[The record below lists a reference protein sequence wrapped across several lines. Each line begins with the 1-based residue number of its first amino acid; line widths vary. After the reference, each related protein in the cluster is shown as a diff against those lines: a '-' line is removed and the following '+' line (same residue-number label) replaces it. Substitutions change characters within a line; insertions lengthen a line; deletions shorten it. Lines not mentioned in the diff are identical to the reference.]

1 MGLNN
6 DLEAQLKIALDAL
19 EFYANPENYGQGE
32 SFAELSRIS
41 DSDLEYKS
49 ANKGYDTIGGK
60 LARRAL
66 SEILDKDLRLRTKKI
81 KKAALWNKTDEQG
94 KDYFSVR
101 VEFQDSTKEWI
112 QLVKAESNG
121 DTHIPQFAT
130 IETDESDF

>member
-1 MGLNN
+1 MND
-6 DLEAQLKIALDAL
+6 DLEARLKIALEAL
-19 EFYANPENYGQGE
+19 EFYANPDNYGQGE

-66 SEILDKDLRLRTKKI
+66 SEIFDKDLRLRTKKI

-112 QLVKAESNG
+112 QLVQADSAS
-121 DTHIPQFAT
+121 DPHAPQFAT
-130 IETDESDF
+130 IENEDCL

>member
-1 MGLNN
+1 MND
-6 DLEAQLKIALDAL
+6 DLEAKLKIALEAL

-41 DSDLEYKS
+41 DCDLEYKS

-66 SEILDKDLRLRTKKI
+66 MEIFDKDLRLRAKKI

-112 QLVKAESNG
+112 QLVKADSAG
-121 DTHIPQFAT
+121 DSHAPQFAT
-130 IETDESDF
+130 IENEESE